1 VQEGH
6 LDFSQ
11 YDFEK
16 DYKTRFQEVIQEK
29 FKITPIYKM
38 TDISGPD
45 HQKTFKVQVLVGD
58 EVFGEG
64 TGESKKVAAQ
74 LAAQA
79 ALKKVSDG
87 V

>member
-1 VQEGH
+1 
-6 LDFSQ
+6 
-11 YDFEK
+11 
-16 DYKTRFQEVIQEK
+16 
-29 FKITPIYKM
+29 M